1 MNTIQIVLVDPHQL
15 SREGLKRLLHT
26 ETGRVVGEAGTL
38 EEARALIANST
49 HPDLLVVALA
59 DSSSEDQSPIIE
71 RIRTDFAEL
80 KVVIITSSIS
90 RPLLTQA
97 LSAGVKACLLRD
109 MSTEALTQ
117 SLHLVMLGQQ
127 VFPTRVTMMLLGN
140 QGAPRETASD
150 GYAGSELPARMRGL
164 SAREAQILRYL
175 LSGYSNKVI
184 ARALGIS
191 EATVKVHLKALLRKV
206 NAQNRTQAAVWAL
219 ANGFAEERA
228 SPGGGLMSPAAAS

>member
-26 ETGRVVGEAGTL
+26 DTSRVIGEAASL
-38 EEARALIANST
+38 EDARALIANST
-49 HPDLLVVALA
+49 RPDVLVVALA
-59 DSSSEDQSPIIE
+59 DSGSEDQSAVIE
-71 RIRTDFAEL
+71 RIRIDFSEL
-80 KVVIITSSIS
+80 KVVIISSSIS
-90 RPLLTQA
+90 RSLLAQA
-97 LSAGVKACLLRD
+97 LNAGVKACLLRD

-117 SLHLVMLGQQ
+117 SLQLVMLGQQ

-140 QGAPRETASD
+140 QAARDVAPPD
-150 GYAGSELPARMRGL
+150 GYGGSELPARMRGL

-228 SPGGGLMSPAAAS
+228 SVGGLMSSAAAP